1 MVEIP
6 VARKSK
12 LPVWLIPTGL
22 ITLIVLIGLIAMNV
36 NQPDP
41 APQTQAQVIEEVTT
55 ETVVD
60 DDTQTATTQSTTI
73 TGGSVSTSSQQA
85 SQPVTTTTTQTQ
97 NTGSAQMATT
107 PQRTTNT
114 VTQQSSSVAG
124 TGAATS
130 VTSTSQSHA
139 NSSSSSAKIAVAKVG
154 TATGNNVTDVH
165 LFDNT
170 PNKISLLNRTVDL
183 DNVTV
188 TRVLSDRVF
197 TVTSGDSEMFA
208 LLDGQLDSA
217 GGNENMI
224 QITSGE
230 NHDLYGYFSPV
241 PSAELMQEQST
252 DLPLS
257 ADEYAQLKDQQVYLH
272 VTHLD

>member
-6 VARKSK
+6 VTRTSK

-36 NQPDP
+36 NQPEP

-60 DDTQTATTQSTTI
+60 PNTDTASTQGTTI
-73 TGGSVSTSSQQA
+73 TGGSVSTSSSQQA
-85 SQPVTTTTTQTQ
+85 SQAVTTT
-97 NTGSAQMATT
+97 QMATT
-107 PQRTTNT
+107 PQRSTNT
-114 VTQQSSSVAG
+114 VTEQRSTVAG
-124 TGAATS
+124 TGAATT
-130 VTSTSQSHA
+130 VTSTSQSNA
-139 NSSSSSAKIAVAKVG
+139 AGSSSSAKIAVGKVG
-154 TATGNNVTDVH
+154 AATGNNVTDVH

-170 PNKISLLNRTVDL
+170 PQKISLLNRTVDL

-197 TVTSGDSEMFA
+197 TVTSGDTEMFA
-208 LLDGQLDSA
+208 LLDDQLDSA

-224 QITSGE
+224 QIQSGE

-241 PSAELMQEQST
+241 PSAELMKEQGT

-257 ADEYAQLKDQQVYLH
+257 ADEYAQLKDQQIYLH

>member
-6 VARKSK
+6 VTRTSK
-12 LPVWLIPTGL
+12 LPVWLIPAGL

-41 APQTQAQVIEEVTT
+41 VPQTQAQVIEEVTT
-55 ETVVD
+55 ETVVGD
-60 DDTQTATTQSTTI
+60 DTATTQSTTL
-73 TGGSVSTSSQQA
+73 TGGSISTSSAQQV

-114 VTQQSSSVAG
+114 VTQQRSTVTG

-130 VTSTSQSHA
+130 VTSTSQSSA
-139 NSSSSSAKIAVAKVG
+139 NGSSSSAQIAVSKG
-154 TATGNNVTDVH
+154 STATGNNITDVN

-170 PNKISLLNRTVDL
+170 PQKISLLNRTVDL

-197 TVTSGDSEMFA
+197 TVTSGDTEMFA

-224 QITSGE
+224 QIKTGE

-241 PSAELMQEQST
+241 PSAELMREQST

-257 ADEYAQLKDQQVYLH
+257 ADEYAQLKDQQIYLH